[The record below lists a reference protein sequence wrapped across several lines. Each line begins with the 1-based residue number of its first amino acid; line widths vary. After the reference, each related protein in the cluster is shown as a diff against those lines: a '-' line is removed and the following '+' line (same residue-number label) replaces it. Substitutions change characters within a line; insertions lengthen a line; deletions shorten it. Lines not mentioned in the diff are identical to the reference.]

1 MNPSRFVVGI
11 DLGTTN
17 TALAYLDTAVGN
29 PAEQR
34 VQFFEVPQLT
44 ESGQVQSCSLLPSFP
59 YLPSEHELPEGALAL
74 PWDDERDFALGEFA
88 RQHGAHVPHRLVSS
102 AKSWLCNPDVDRR
115 SPILPWNAED
125 DVPRLSPLEV
135 SSRILA
141 HLKEAWDAQMA
152 SEDGGL
158 RLENQD
164 VMLTVPASFDAVAR
178 ELTVEAARLAGLQ
191 HVTLLEEPQAAL
203 YSWLQANPDGWRE
216 QVAVGERILVCDIG
230 GGTTDFCLI
239 SVSEEEGNLSLT
251 RVAVGEHLLLG
262 GDNMDLALAYSL
274 ERKLEDDGK
283 SIDAWQF
290 SVLVHQA
297 RQAKEHLL
305 ESPEAGD
312 ASVTIPGR
320 GSSLVGGT
328 IKVKLTRDELEG
340 IVLNG
345 FLPDCEAGDR
355 PKDAPDIGLR
365 ELGLPYV
372 PDAAVSKYMAKF
384 LGDHRGA
391 SGDDD
396 DSEFLRPSAVLY
408 NGGVLKGA
416 ALRDRITGILNSWI
430 ESSGGRPV
438 KELPNPEPSLAVALG
453 AAYYGAARRGRG
465 VRIRGGTARAYYI
478 GVETARP
485 AVPGMPT
492 PVKGHCVV
500 PLGMEEGTEAQLADK
515 EFGLLVGQSTR
526 FRFFA
531 STTRREDQVGT
542 VVARPERDLSEIDPM
557 EASLPASTGGPASLP
572 VRLHSKVTEV
582 GTLELWFVPRE
593 GDQRWKLEFNV
604 RERPAAKAEAEA
616 QAGPVE
622 KPAKSRSKRGA

>member
-1 MNPSRFVVGI
+1 MIQSRYVVGI

-17 TALAYLDTAVGN
+17 TALAFLDTAV
-29 PAEQR
+29 AEPEQQK
-34 VQFFEVPQLT
+34 VEFFEIPQLVA
-44 ESGQVQSCSLLPSFP
+44 SSQVKPRPLLPSFL
-59 YLPSEHELPEGALAL
+59 YLPGEHELPEGALAL
-74 PWDDERDFALGEFA
+74 PWDAERGFALGEFA
-88 RQHGAHVPHRLVSS
+88 RQQGAQVPHRLVSS
-102 AKSWLCNPDVDRR
+102 AKSWLCNPEVDRK
-115 SPILPWNAED
+115 SPILPWNTED
-125 DVPRLSPLEV
+125 EVPRLSPLEV
-135 SSRILA
+135 SARILA
-141 HLKEAWDAQMA
+141 HLREAWNAKMA
-152 SEDGGL
+152 AEDESL
-158 RLENQD
+158 ALENQE

-178 ELTVEAARLAGLQ
+178 ELTVEAARLAGLE

-203 YSWLQANPDGWRE
+203 YSWLQANNESWRE
-216 QVAVGERILVCDIG
+216 QVSVGDRILVCDIG

-239 SVSEEEGNLSLT
+239 SVSEEEGNLVLT
-251 RVAVGEHLLLG
+251 RVAVGDHLLLG
-262 GDNMDLALAYSL
+262 GDNMDLALAYAL

-297 RQAKEHLL
+297 RQAKETLL
-305 ESPEAGD
+305 ENPDQDEAP
-312 ASVTIPGR
+312 VTIPGR

-328 IKVKLTRDELEG
+328 IKVKLARQELEG
-340 IVLNG
+340 IVLDG
-345 FLPDCEAGDR
+345 FLPECGATDR

-372 PDAAVSKYMAKF
+372 PDAAVTKYMAKF

-391 SGDDD
+391 SEGPDEV
-396 DSEFLRPSAVLY
+396 EFLRPSAVLY
-408 NGGVLKGA
+408 NGGVLKGG
-416 ALRDRITGILNSWI
+416 ALRDRITRIL
-430 ESSGGRPV
+430 GGWLEEAGAGPV

-492 PVKGHCVV
+492 PVKALCVV
-500 PLGMEEGTEAQLADK
+500 TLGMEEGTEAELPEK

-531 STTRREDQVGT
+531 STTRREDPVGA
-542 VVARPERDLSEIDPM
+542 VVARPERDLAEIDPM
-557 EASLPASTGGPASLP
+557 EAALPARSGGPTSIP
-572 VRLHSKVTEV
+572 VHLHSKVTEV

-593 GDQRWKLEFNV
+593 GEERWKLEFNV
-604 RERPAAKAEAEA
+604 RERPAARAESDPEESS
-616 QAGPVE
+616 P
-622 KPAKSRSKRGA
+622 KPTRPRARKH